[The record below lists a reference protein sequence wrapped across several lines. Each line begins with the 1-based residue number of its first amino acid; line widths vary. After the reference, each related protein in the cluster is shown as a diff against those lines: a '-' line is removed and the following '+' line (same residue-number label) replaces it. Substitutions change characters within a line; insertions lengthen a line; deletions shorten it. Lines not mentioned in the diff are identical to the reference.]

1 MRSACAGRDLVPR
14 RILEPSGA
22 DAAAAAAAAAAQ
34 TDMMVYPDP
43 QWSCS
48 APAPMLQLYD
58 DVGYRGKY
66 LPNLLRHRNPFF
78 KTTESNSL
86 VFVLVIVF

>member
-1 MRSACAGRDLVPR
+1 MRSACAGRDLVSR

-22 DAAAAAAAAAAQ
+22 DAAAAAAR

-48 APAPMLQLYD
+48 ATAPMLQLYD
-58 DVGYRGKY
+58 DVGYRGEY
-66 LPNLLRHRNPFF
+66 LGDFDARSRDEPASFMEKKPECGIN
-78 KTTESNSL
+78 
-86 VFVLVIVF
+86 FV